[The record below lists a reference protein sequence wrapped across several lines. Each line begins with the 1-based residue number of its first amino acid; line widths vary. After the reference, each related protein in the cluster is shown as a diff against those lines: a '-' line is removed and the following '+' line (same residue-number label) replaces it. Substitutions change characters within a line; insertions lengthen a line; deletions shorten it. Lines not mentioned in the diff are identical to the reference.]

1 MPPSNKRRILSAK
14 NLINAAAF
22 IRIVYLYLPSYPH
35 TDRLKFHKSILFS
48 RFNDLLLCSK
58 TRWIQ
63 MASPWTTANTLA
75 VKPNKENRQAAGV
88 RVDGWKSSDDVGK
101 CKSCLAT
108 VQWHLEF
115 CSKFVII
122 HRQKVKSPLQ
132 GRPYSKTFCKCQVV
146 IFLGNL
152 EWVKVLHEEFQKASN
167 ELTTTRITLERIL
180 YRSLEKIGNRARKKE
195 KRREKRKVN

>member
-1 MPPSNKRRILSAK
+1 
-14 NLINAAAF
+14 
-22 IRIVYLYLPSYPH
+22 
-35 TDRLKFHKSILFS
+35 
-48 RFNDLLLCSK
+48 
-58 TRWIQ
+58 
-63 MASPWTTANTLA
+63 MASSWTTANTLA
-75 VKPNKENRQAAGV
+75 VKPKNKIFVIQRKQSSEKREVGSMSKITKFIAGV